1 MSFILIKKWE
11 NHRPEIDPA
20 TKSGYQVEYRGAK
33 AMNKMRRE
41 EKQEERLENQVQVRR
56 DTKHNFSILRTKKPE
71 SSKQKQHSN
80 TKIFLTL

>member
-41 EKQEERLENQVQVRR
+41 EKQEERLENQVQVQR
-56 DTKHNFSILRTKKPE
+56 DTKLFFFNFKNKE
-71 SSKQKQHSN
+71 AGKQQTETTQQH
-80 TKIFLTL
+80 